1 MGGERESSENLSV
14 MAVLVVTAA
23 PVPAVVMAA
32 SAVHV
37 TVAMATPMPDLDH
50 GAVLCGDRGH
60 AQSGRSGGGHG
71 QRCNQGGSNQD
82 DASHQVFSRA
92 RDCDVMHKLAGER
105 LFRDG

>member
-1 MGGERESSENLSV
+1 MV

-23 PVPAVVMAA
+23 PMPAVVMAA

-37 TVAMATPMPDLDH
+37 TVAMAMAAPMPDLDH
-50 GAVLCGDRGH
+50 GAVICGDRGH

-105 LFRDG
+105 LFRCG